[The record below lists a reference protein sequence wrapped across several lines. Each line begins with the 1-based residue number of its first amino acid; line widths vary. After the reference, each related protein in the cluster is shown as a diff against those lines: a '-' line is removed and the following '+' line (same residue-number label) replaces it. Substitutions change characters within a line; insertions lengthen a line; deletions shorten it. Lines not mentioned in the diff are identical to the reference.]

1 MSHLRAIDLDWSRRM
16 GVGPSAAIAP
26 PQPGPSVSMPAGVD
40 YFIWRL
46 PFSDKLKVSSPA
58 EMDRDW
64 SYPDM
69 LEAHAML
76 DAIDDVLAKEAAA
89 AAKGDR

>member
-1 MSHLRAIDLDWSRRM
+1 MDRDWSRRL
-16 GVGPSAAIAP
+16 GIPPSP
-26 PQPGPSVSMPAGVD
+26 EVSMPKPGVSSVTMPGSVD

-46 PFSDKLKVSSPA
+46 PLSDKLKVASPA

-69 LEAHAML
+69 LDAHAML
-76 DAIDDVLAKEAAA
+76 DVFDDAMAREAAEA
-89 AAKGDR
+89 ASAAKGR